1 MPTASAATWV
11 NWNHTFTTSNTP
23 TTMSAV
29 VECML
34 DSSST
39 LSAAATAVKV
49 WAYWN
54 QDYTTASLTGNDATT
69 TIVSSTTGSTIIVDP
84 WPAWNKTYTI
94 TSPWTNAGSV
104 GARRVQSPEELAAQ
118 EQRRIAYRE
127 EQVRAEGERALARE
141 RAQRML
147 GENLT
152 PEQREELAAN
162 GHFTLAVLDRDSGER
177 RLYRIKKGRSQNVQR
192 VDDSGRVLKTLCAH
206 PAIACPDEDT
216 MLAQKLW
223 LQNQEQEFLRIANH
237 S

>member
-1 MPTASAATWV
+1 MPTGTSAARTWV

-29 VECML
+29 IECML

-49 WAYWN
+49 WTSWN
-54 QDYTTASLTGNDATT
+54 QEYTTASLTGNDATT
-69 TIVSSTTGSTIIVDP
+69 TIVSSATGSTIIVDP
-84 WPAWNKTYTI
+84 WPAWNRTYTI
-94 TSPWTNAGSV
+94 TSPWTNNAANFA
-104 GARRVQSPEELAAQ
+104 ARRVPDSPEALAA
-118 EQRRIAYRE
+118 R
-127 EQVRAEGERALARE
+127 VRAEGERALARE

-147 GENLT
+147 RENLS

-177 RLYRIKKGRSQNVQR
+177 RLYRIRKGRSRNVQR

>member
-1 MPTASAATWV
+1 MPTSTSAATWV
-11 NWNHTFTTSNTP
+11 NWNMSSHMVQKMNAVIEGMVDTSATSSLAQTTI
-23 TTMSAV
+23 
-29 VECML
+29 
-34 DSSST
+34 
-39 LSAAATAVKV
+39 KI
-49 WAYWN
+49 WASWN

-69 TIVSSTTGSTIIVDP
+69 TVVSTTTGNTIIVDP
-84 WPAWNKTYTI
+84 WPAWNRTYTI
-94 TSPWTNAGSV
+94 TSPWTNPGHV
-104 GARRVQSPEELAAQ
+104 GARRVQSPEELVAQ
-118 EQRRIAYRE
+118 EQRRVAYRE

-147 GENLT
+147 RENLT
-152 PEQREELAAN
+152 EEQREELAAN

-177 RLYRIKKGRSQNVQR
+177 RLYRIRKGRSRNVQR

-206 PAIACPDEDT
+206 PAILCPDEDT